1 MNVIDLY
8 EMVAAE
14 RGIRPEELSVEERRV
29 LVSAALPVMYAG
41 FQMLPDSDRYE
52 DPIALVPYDPTWP
65 SRFEEWKQR
74 LLAALPQP
82 PHRIDH
88 VGSTAVPGLAAKP
101 VVDIQISVGDPNDEA
116 SYVPAIES
124 LGVQLRNR
132 DEDHRFFRPFA
143 ALPRDVHVHVCQA
156 GSEWERRHLL
166 FRDYLRA
173 HPAARQA
180 YLQAKEEAAARW
192 ADDRVAYTE
201 AKGMVIG
208 QLTAEAER
216 WSVTKA

>member
-1 MNVIDLY
+1 VTVIDLY
-8 EMVAAE
+8 EMVAAA

-29 LVSAALPVMYAG
+29 LVSAALPFMYAG

-52 DPIALVPYDPTWP
+52 DPIALVPYDPAWP

-124 LGVQLRNR
+124 IGVQLRNR

-143 ALPRDVHVHVCQA
+143 ALPRDVHVHVCEA
-156 GSEWERRHLL
+156 GGEWERRHLL

-201 AKGMVIG
+201 AKGRVIG

-216 WSVTKA
+216 WSITKA